1 MKGTSVDKRKNENI
15 LDRVILVVQRNDSLS
30 IVNVDKIARSIH

>member
-1 MKGTSVDKRKNENI
+1 MKGTSVDERKNENI

-30 IVNVDKIARSIH
+30 IVNVDKIGRSIH